1 MTNQNQA
8 GVLQIR
14 RMKNRTRFSVF
25 QNLGFPS
32 SLAALLAFPKM
43 NKKKICNRALQKI
56 LHSIPNMYN
65 SDGNIKFENYL
76 YRQQYSTDMSSQ
88 NLQDYY
94 EG

>member
-32 SLAALLAFPKM
+32 SLAALLAFPKVLEE
-43 NKKKICNRALQKI
+43 KFVIRAYK
-56 LHSIPNMYN
+56 
-65 SDGNIKFENYL
+65 
-76 YRQQYSTDMSSQ
+76 
-88 NLQDYY
+88 
-94 EG
+94 

>member
-32 SLAALLAFPKM
+32 SLAALLAFPKVIQEI
-43 NKKKICNRALQKI
+43 ICNQSLQIIVYSI
-56 LHSIPNMYN
+56 LFRICIIQMEILSLNKLWAIM
-65 SDGNIKFENYL
+65 
-76 YRQQYSTDMSSQ
+76 
-88 NLQDYY
+88 
-94 EG
+94 